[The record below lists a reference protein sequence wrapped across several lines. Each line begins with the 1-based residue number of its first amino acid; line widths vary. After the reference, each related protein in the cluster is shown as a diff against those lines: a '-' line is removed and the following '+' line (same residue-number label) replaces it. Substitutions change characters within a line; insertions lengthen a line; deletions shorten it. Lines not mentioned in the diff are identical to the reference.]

1 MRRLIAVFLLII
13 VSATMSAAE
22 SNTGKIDILSYWNF
36 NDPAGTRAAF
46 ERVLAHDIPAPD
58 TAMRLEI
65 MTQIA
70 RTYGLEGKF
79 DTAQAILDDVAGHD
93 LTGMPRVRM
102 RHLLE
107 QGRTFRSSGDPGRA
121 RPLFSEAW
129 EIGREHGFDYLAI
142 DAAHMVALVCETASE
157 RREWSMRGLALAEG
171 SADLRCRHWI
181 GSIGNNLGWDY
192 HDSGEYDTALV
203 WFNRALDIRIEE
215 GKATETDFARW
226 CVGRCLRSLGR
237 FDEALA
243 IQTGLRE
250 KHAKDSTPDGYV
262 FEELG
267 ELHLAKGDSAAAAGS
282 FAEAHRLLVQ
292 DSWLVKNEPARL
304 ERIAQLGRVKE

>member
-1 MRRLIAVFLLII
+1 MRRLIAVSLLII
-13 VSATMSAAE
+13 VSAAMAAAE

-36 NDPAGTRAAF
+36 YDPAGTRAAF
-46 ERVLAHDIPAPD
+46 ERVLAHDIPAAD

-70 RTYGLEGKF
+70 RTHGLEGKF
-79 DTAQAILDDVAGHD
+79 DTANAILDDVAAHD
-93 LTGMPRVRM
+93 LTRMPIVRI
-102 RHLLE
+102 RYLLE
-107 QGRTFRSSGDPGRA
+107 RGRAFRSSGDPASA
-121 RPLFSEAW
+121 RPLFTEAW
-129 EIGREHGFDYLAI
+129 ELGRQHGFDYLAI
-142 DAAHMVALVCETASE
+142 DAAHMVALVCETAAE
-157 RREWSMRGLALAEG
+157 RRDWSATGIALAES

-192 HDSGEYDTALV
+192 HDSGEYDSALV

-243 IQTGLRE
+243 IQTGLQE

-267 ELHLAKGDSAAAAGS
+267 ELKLAKGDSAGAVGY
-282 FAEAHRLLVQ
+282 FIEAHRLLSQ
-292 DSWLVKNEPARL
+292 DQWLAKNEPARL
-304 ERIAQLGRVKE
+304 ARMARLGRAGR